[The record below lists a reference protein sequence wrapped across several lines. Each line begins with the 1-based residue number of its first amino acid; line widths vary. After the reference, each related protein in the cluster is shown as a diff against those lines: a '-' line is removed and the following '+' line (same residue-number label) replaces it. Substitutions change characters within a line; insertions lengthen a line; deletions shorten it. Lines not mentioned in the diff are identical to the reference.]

1 MNLLSPVSKIMTT
14 HLITVSQNDL
24 LNVVKEIFDEHTFH
38 HIPVTEKGKVIGIVS
53 KVDFLSKVYE
63 FAAKESM
70 TGDEVL
76 KVKHVEDIMTKK
88 LAKVESTTRINVAL
102 DVFSRNLFHALPVVG
117 EDDDLVGLVT
127 THDIIQM
134 IAKEPILLSDYNKD

>member
-14 HLITVSQNDL
+14 KLITVSQSDL
-24 LNVVKEIFDEHTFH
+24 LNVIKEIFDEHSFH
-38 HIPVTEKGKVIGIVS
+38 HIPVTEKGKIIGIVS

-63 FAAKESM
+63 FAAKENM
-70 TGDEVL
+70 TGEEVL
-76 KVKHVEDIMTKK
+76 KVKQVKDIMTTK
-88 LAKVESTTRINVAL
+88 LAKIESSTRINVAL
-102 DVFSRNLFHALPVVG
+102 DVFSRNLFHALPIVA
-117 EDDDLVGLVT
+117 DDDELVGLIT